1 MVFLAIL
8 TSIKLL
14 ASSPYVSFEDNDRRD
29 IENVIRT
36 LSQAEQVGL
45 DFYYS
50 LILEIIGKV
59 CRKKIE
65 DQ

>member
-1 MVFLAIL
+1 MENTEMDISSLWKYS
-8 TSIKLL
+8 SIGIELL

-45 DFYYS
+45 
-50 LILEIIGKV
+50 L
-59 CRKKIE
+59 
-65 DQ
+65 